1 MNESRYS
8 QCFRKTTKHKG
19 SQPIWKQLTSAITI
33 KEVYYK
39 LGIIPLENIWDIKIP
54 GMFSGHRT
62 AEVRKKGR
70 VVSANTD
77 NISTLDQPLGNR
89 RVGRLGPLGS
99 LKAIAPLHPPMVR
112 ADDEAGGKKI
122 DPKKIYP
129 FCSLVPKIGA
139 TQIALLE
146 L

>member
-1 MNESRYS
+1 
-8 QCFRKTTKHKG
+8 
-19 SQPIWKQLTSAITI
+19 
-33 KEVYYK
+33 
-39 LGIIPLENIWDIKIP
+39 
-54 GMFSGHRT
+54 MFSGHRT

-89 RVGRLGPLGS
+89 RVGRFGPLGS

-112 ADDEAGGKKI
+112 ADDEAGGKKF
-122 DPKKIYP
+122 YP